1 MKKFIVLLLIFVAVP
16 AFADETV
23 LTCLNDSKNVSKNV
37 EQIRLDQSADELFVA
52 GNAFGTK
59 RENHG
64 GQAWSKAT
72 KVIFAPSTITFWLIK
87 CRRYGGYLCKPYVLN
102 RIAGTLT
109 VPTPGIFASSVP
121 VLYACAVASKPKF

>member
-1 MKKFIVLLLIFVAVP
+1 MKKLVVLLMTFVTVP
-16 AFADETV
+16 AFAAETV
-23 LTCLNDSKNVSKNV
+23 LTCVNESKNV

-52 GNAFGTK
+52 GGAFGTK
-59 RENHG
+59 RQNHG
-64 GQAWSKAT
+64 GLAWSKAT